1 MLYRGSLNLCI
12 WRPEGNIRPVCGACP
27 PRRGVYI
34 RGEGGFQAVLNMMS
48 RKTKISKDDGESC
61 LCDAMN
67 FFVFRG
73 DGARSGIGFELI
85 NTYELGGV
93 MMMRGF
99 CHLYIIFTFTNY
111 LLYTRRQ
118 PFLTRLEL
126 TNRHHTTPRHT

>member
-1 MLYRGSLNLCI
+1 MYKGE
-12 WRPEGNIRPVCGACP
+12 PKGNIRPVCGACP

-34 RGEGGFQAVLNMMS
+34 RGEGGSQAVLNVKS
-48 RKTKISKDDGESC
+48 RKTKISKDDDGESC

-85 NTYELGGV
+85 NTHELGGV

-99 CHLYIIFTFTNY
+99 CHLYIIFHLYELPT
-111 LLYTRRQ
+111 YTRRQ
-118 PFLTRLEL
+118 PF
-126 TNRHHTTPRHT
+126 